1 MKFLY
6 SKRCPQGFK
15 VVLLMKNRPYD
26 SDTTRMQLPPLS
38 RLYST
43 LHVSGVAFF
52 CHLSLDITDG
62 LL

>member
-6 SKRCPQGFK
+6 SNRCPQGFK

-26 SDTTRMQLPPLS
+26 SDTTQPPPLS

-43 LHVSGVAFF
+43 IHISSVAFF
-52 CHLSLDITDG
+52 CRLSLDITDG